1 FGKDDFTGRV
11 LAARKLI
18 RARNSGWQGCWKP
31 VERGEYVPQLTV
43 RENLLRGRVDLH
55 LLGAAERVDAVIQEV
70 LAAAELLE
78 EALLTGLE
86 FVIGEGGKYLSG
98 GQRQKVA
105 LARALLKNPSVLL
118 LDEATAALDELSQA
132 RITKMVRD
140 YFTGRTVVAVS
151 HRLS

>member
-1 FGKDDFTGRV
+1 ELLPSRPSDLEGVTALANQKHVPLARLPKALHLILLEVALEGDSYSGQKIFGKDDFTGRV

-98 GQRQKVA
+98 GQR
-105 LARALLKNPSVLL
+105 
-118 LDEATAALDELSQA
+118 
-132 RITKMVRD
+132 
-140 YFTGRTVVAVS
+140 
-151 HRLS
+151 